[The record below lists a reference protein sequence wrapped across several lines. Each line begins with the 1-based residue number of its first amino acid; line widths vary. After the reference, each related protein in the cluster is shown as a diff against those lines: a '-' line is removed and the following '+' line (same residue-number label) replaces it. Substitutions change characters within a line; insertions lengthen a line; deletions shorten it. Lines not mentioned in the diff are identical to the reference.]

1 MTALDLRTIAR
12 ALGGEV
18 SGRRVLAPGP
28 EHSPKDRSLCV
39 SLAPS
44 CPAASSST
52 TSRATTRSSVKI
64 YVRARLG
71 LPAWQPG
78 DKQDRC
84 SHLCVTQM
92 RLLRP
97 TPFACYTD
105 RERVKMAT
113 PGQLVDGLA
122 VSLGIP
128 VATVIQYDRQLAESG
143 LRTKWGRGRSAAA
156 VTSQDAANLLIAI
169 AASPLAGPTVKEAV
183 RTCEAYGS
191 LQVLQRASWIDK
203 FPKLGLPTL
212 ATLPPSH
219 SLRKALS
226 VVIDGVGKGEIFQI
240 PGRQGP
246 RTADFSF
253 AVRFEGPEPWA
264 EIVADG
270 SLGEG
275 KPSQTARL
283 VYTSASAAK
292 GFRKKRPKGPD
303 LHQTRSI
310 SFATIRALGCLI
322 ARDPT

>member
-1 MTALDLRTIAR
+1 LKTLVALPCCRHRR
-12 ALGGEV
+12 ASVSNVSINNFVSQDSKNPELGGLIKNV
-18 SGRRVLAPGP
+18 IA
-28 EHSPKDRSLCV
+28 
-39 SLAPS
+39 
-44 CPAASSST
+44 
-52 TSRATTRSSVKI
+52 
-64 YVRARLG
+64 
-71 LPAWQPG
+71 
-78 DKQDRC
+78 
-84 SHLCVTQM
+84 
-92 RLLRP
+92 
-97 TPFACYTD
+97 FAI
-105 RERVKMAT
+105 R
-113 PGQLVDGLA
+113 
-122 VSLGIP
+122 
-128 VATVIQYDRQLAESG
+128 

-240 PGRQGP
+240 PGREGP

-292 GFRKKRPKGPD
+292 EFRKKRPKGPD